1 MSYSKTNW
9 GHNHHFHVDVP
20 LIRLLKLKNKFSR
33 CNVFTFPRPL
43 PAYRLSLP
51 YTKIVHTKVNEIN
64 SVCMKIF
71 HFSHFCTEE
80 SEYDVHS
87 LVSFKNCL
95 NVIITQLTG
104 NLFNVIMK
112 SDLRHEGTLKVEN
125 QRTSRLNALC
135 PVFVVEHMKN
145 KPTFIMRVISGLFIS
160 MKMSLYEW

>member
-1 MSYSKTNW
+1 
-9 GHNHHFHVDVP
+9 
-20 LIRLLKLKNKFSR
+20 
-33 CNVFTFPRPL
+33 
-43 PAYRLSLP
+43 
-51 YTKIVHTKVNEIN
+51 
-64 SVCMKIF
+64 MKIF

-104 NLFNVIMK
+104 NLFNVIIK

-135 PVFVVEHMKN
+135 LVFVVEHMKKQAHFHHESDIRAIHFN
-145 KPTFIMRVISGLFIS
+145 ENVSS
-160 MKMSLYEW
+160 